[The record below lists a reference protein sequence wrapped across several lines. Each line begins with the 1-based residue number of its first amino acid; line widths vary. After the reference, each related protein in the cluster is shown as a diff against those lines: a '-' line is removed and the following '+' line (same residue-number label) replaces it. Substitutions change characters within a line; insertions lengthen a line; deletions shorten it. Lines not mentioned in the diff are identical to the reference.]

1 MCLQSMI
8 QCHGCACM
16 SSVKFLTGTR
26 GLLPLTAARRVPEQS
41 CAGLSHLL
49 QGRSG
54 VSPIEGF
61 AVDGWATR
69 IAAEIKDFQCQGF
82 VSKKM
87 ERRLDKCIKYTMV
100 SGKKVRCALDV
111 LHAAVDCVAQQ

>member
-1 MCLQSMI
+1 MLAQHATAFLLCMHVER
-8 QCHGCACM
+8 QCFQ
-16 SSVKFLTGTR
+16 FLPWMR
-26 GLLPLTAARRVPEQS
+26 GVFPSKASRLVPEQS
-41 CAGLSHLL
+41 CISLSRLL

-69 IAAEIKDFQCQGF
+69 IAAEIKDFQCSGF

-87 ERRLDKCIKYTMV
+87 ERRLDNCIKYTMV
-100 SGKKVRCALDV
+100 SGKKVRCALDA
-111 LHAAVDCVAQQ
+111 LL

>member
-1 MCLQSMI
+1 MP
-8 QCHGCACM
+8 
-16 SSVKFLTGTR
+16 SVKFLMGTR
-26 GLLPLTAARRVPEQS
+26 GVLPILLLLNQQL
-41 CAGLSHLL
+41 CASLASLL

-69 IAAEIKDFQCQGF
+69 FAAEIKDFQCQGF

-87 ERRLDKCIKYTMV
+87 ERRLDNCIKYTMV
-100 SGKKVRCALDV
+100 SGKKVGQALDV
-111 LHAAVDCVAQQ
+111 TPVDGLCCSAVGSGSPPPQCSQP